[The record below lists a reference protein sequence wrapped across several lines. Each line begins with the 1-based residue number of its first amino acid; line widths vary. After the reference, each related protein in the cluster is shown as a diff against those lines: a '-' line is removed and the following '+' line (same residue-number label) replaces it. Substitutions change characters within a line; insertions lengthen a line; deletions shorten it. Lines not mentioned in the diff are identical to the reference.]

1 MRRDFKMRELLMASA
16 LLLAPLRSDGGYPA
30 VEGDIR
36 LTHGVAS
43 GDVTSRSAVIWARAS
58 ELGEMVVEVDTDSA
72 FPSPRRFRSP
82 NSKQTDFTAQVKLE
96 GLEPATRYHFRV
108 HFVDA
113 RGERSSSANG
123 TFGTAPEKTAELQSL
138 RFVVGGDLGGHGYCR
153 EAEDGYGVFDTLD
166 KLSPDFFVANGDMIY
181 ADTECP
187 TEGPEERHNVPGDFS
202 RIDSPE
208 IDWTNEA
215 QLQEL
220 YWRHWRYHRA
230 DPHFQRFLGVTPVY
244 VQWDDHEVINDFG
257 ARWPLWP
264 PDRDREGFANVVE
277 AGRNALFHYNPIDR
291 HPDEPHRI
299 YRSFRWGKDMELVP
313 IATETIDPTPPLIP
327 SRSWERNNSRGSSK
341 AWPHPMQRGKSSAP
355 TFRFPHQPVARP
367 RPMAETAGRMEPRR
381 TSRRKPVSNRSS

>member
-1 MRRDFKMRELLMASA
+1 MD
-16 LLLAPLRSDGGYPA
+16 
-30 VEGDIR
+30 
-36 LTHGVAS
+36 
-43 GDVTSRSAVIWARAS
+43 
-58 ELGEMVVEVDTDSA
+58 
-72 FPSPRRFRSP
+72 
-82 NSKQTDFTAQVKLE
+82 
-96 GLEPATRYHFRV
+96 
-108 HFVDA
+108 
-113 RGERSSSANG
+113 
-123 TFGTAPEKTAELQSL
+123 
-138 RFVVGGDLGGHGYCR
+138 GHGYCR

-291 HPDEPHRI
+291 HPDEPHRN
-299 YRSFRWGKDMELVP
+299 YRSFRWGKDMELFLIDARSYRDRNDRPNPAAHPKSLLGKEQLAWLKQGLASSDATWKIVSSDVP
-313 IATETIDPTPPLIP
+313 L
-327 SRSWERNNSRGSSK
+327 
-341 AWPHPMQRGKSSAP
+341 SAP
-355 TFRFPHQPVARP
+355 TGSQ
-367 RPMAETAGRMEPRR
+367 AETYGRDGWANGTKTDFSSQTGFEQELLNLLAHLDASDVENLVFFVTDVHVALSIRYDADADGDGDRFVFHEFISGPLIAGKLLAPPSS
-381 TSRRKPVSNRSS
+381 TGPCDRSSFMPRETSSISGTTG